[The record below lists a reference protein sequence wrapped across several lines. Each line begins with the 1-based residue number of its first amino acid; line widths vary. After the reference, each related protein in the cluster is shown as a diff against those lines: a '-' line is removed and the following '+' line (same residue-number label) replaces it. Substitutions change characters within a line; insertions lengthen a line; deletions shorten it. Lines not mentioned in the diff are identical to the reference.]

1 MKKIVK
7 TPLAVV
13 YVDEKK
19 NLRISENLD
28 LCRVS
33 EVWGVFLYM
42 EIGKLNV
49 FISKSNG
56 PDLTLKEAGDWA
68 DKHYEPYY
76 NLKYDNFLYGGLP
89 HMEEI
94 LVLMMGY
101 VEMVNKTMSI
111 FRENGIAADN
121 LFDDFYLV
129 YSDKA
134 FSGAND
140 LHIRRIMQQKSLG
153 EASMYQ
159 ALRTDDGG
167 ETVLEFD
174 AEKSDDF
181 TRYHTRLFLH
191 YV

>member
-1 MKKIVK
+1 MRKVVK

-33 EVWGVFLYM
+33 EVWGVFLFVK
-42 EIGKLNV
+42 IGELNI

-56 PDLTLKEAGDWA
+56 PDLTLAEAENWA
-68 DKHYEPYY
+68 FKNYEPYHHI
-76 NLKYDNFLYGGLP
+76 KYDNFLYGGLP
-89 HMEEI
+89 HYEEI
-94 LVLMMGY
+94 LVLMLGY
-101 VEMVNKTMSI
+101 LDQVNKTMAI

-129 YSDKA
+129 YSEKS
-134 FSGAND
+134 FEGAND
-140 LHIRRIMQQKSLG
+140 LHIRRIMQQK
-153 EASMYQ
+153 ETDMTAMFQ

-167 ETVLEFD
+167 QTIL
-174 AEKSDDF
+174 DF
-181 TRYHTRLFLH
+181 TNKNMTESKRYHTRLFLH
-191 YV
+191 HV